1 MISLGPPR
9 PRRRMSLTPMIDVV
23 FLLLI
28 FCMLAAR
35 FGQESAL
42 DLAGGG
48 AGGATGGAQGWTG
61 PPRLVEF
68 APDRLWL
75 NGNPLPEA
83 ALSDA
88 LAPLMSTPDDPV
100 ILRPQGAASLQRLSD
115 LSERLHAAGIR
126 RLVLMEP

>member
-9 PRRRMSLTPMIDVV
+9 PRSRMSLTPMIDVV

-28 FCMLAAR
+28 FFMLAAR

-48 AGGATGGAQGWTG
+48 AGGAQGWSG

-68 APDRLWL
+68 APDGLWL
-75 NGNPLPEA
+75 NGNPLPEDT
-83 ALSDA
+83 LPEA
-88 LAPLMSTPDDPV
+88 LALLMSAPDDPV

-115 LSERLHAAGIR
+115 LSERLQAAGIH
-126 RLVLMEP
+126 RLILVEP